1 MSDSGLDSI
10 HLENQRR
17 EEFRK
22 AREELLGSV
31 GEETRRAQD
40 RAQDHARPDAPLDGS
55 TLYHK
60 YSDRIPPGLD
70 FVLMDKDNIYQLQPG
85 VNTIG
90 RLSDNNVAIPDP
102 YLSRRHCAIL
112 IHSNGDCEI
121 HDVASKN
128 GTFVNGKQIEGPTKL
143 ASGDEIRM
151 CDRQYIFVRRA
162 DLKDDKSRG
171 KTDRIESR

>member
-1 MSDSGLDSI
+1 MSDTGLDSI
-10 HLENQRR
+10 HLESQRR
-17 EEFRK
+17 ENFRK
-22 AREELLGSV
+22 AREHLLGAV
-31 GEETRRAQD
+31 GEETRRA
-40 RAQDHARPDAPLDGS
+40 ASTAPPVQQQAADGS
-55 TLYHK
+55 STLFHK

-70 FVLMDKDNIYQLQPG
+70 FVLMDKENIYQLKVG

-90 RLSDNNVAIPDP
+90 RLADNDVPIPDP

-112 IHSNGDCEI
+112 IHTNGICEI

-128 GTFVNGKQIEGPTKL
+128 GTFVNGKKIEGPTKL

-162 DLKDDKSRG
+162 DLKDDKSHENTER
-171 KTDRIESR
+171 TESD